1 MPIQTICGS
10 LRRPDLSGPLSI
22 AKPDWETYCRKVA
35 DMIIAEQTPQRV
47 MDVRAK
53 MYELLSHCIPPTV
66 IIKVCTLNPP
76 RVIDTFAEPFLVDCC
91 RRGCGTSGRE
101 LEGGHHALGSDL
113 REGIFNLKWFASV

>member
-1 MPIQTICGS
+1 
-10 LRRPDLSGPLSI
+10 
-22 AKPDWETYCRKVA
+22 
-35 DMIIAEQTPQRV
+35 MIIAEQTPQRV

-113 REGIFNLKWFASV
+113 REGIFNLGSFASIYVRAQETRMRLGNKKIYHLEAWVVKVMSLYKVRSS